1 MACWAN
7 IAKKGEEKKQML
19 SFFSPSF
26 GYVNAMLIKK
36 KKKKSVPLSRT

>member
-1 MACWAN
+1 
-7 IAKKGEEKKQML
+7 ML

-36 KKKKSVPLSRT
+36 KKKKKRSTLTYLNHPYAWRQVLNVEY

>member
-1 MACWAN
+1 
-7 IAKKGEEKKQML
+7 ML

-36 KKKKSVPLSRT
+36 KKKKRSTLTYLNHPYAWRQVLNVEY

>member
-1 MACWAN
+1 
-7 IAKKGEEKKQML
+7 ML

-36 KKKKSVPLSRT
+36 KKKKAFHSHVPKSSLCLAPGAKC